1 MPESGLTQ
9 NQIIS
14 ALTRSAHG
22 DYADYVPLIK
32 DAAAEDPEFVA
43 HLIAWNQIK
52 GTIRD
57 SKVALPVVTLAHLTD
72 DAELLENSL
81 AHLALLSPRNLVKA
95 LHFAKDLKTPGRTG
109 MLKRLVE
116 RYLREREAAWG
127 WWVRSTISHRA
138 SMKTLYALNHI
149 RPSENA
155 DRILFKGRYPEGSVF
170 ADIKRL
176 SAASTKEA
184 AGIIVRWKL
193 PFLVIQGGLGLRLKE
208 TDLAFALIEQ
218 MSPTELVTNTKML
231 ERLGVKT
238 VPELRAAFE
247 AGLKR
252 VAESD
257 EVGFKAQR
265 AAEVLSADQTKP
277 TDLSE
282 KLAAA
287 QSRKMKRD
295 AVEGDWLVLGD
306 MSGSMEACIVG
317 ARRVAATLAAMAAGD
332 VHLVFFNAGARNY
345 SVTGKDYDQV
355 LQETRR
361 VTAGGGTSIG
371 IGVNYARQHG
381 WNVDGIA
388 VVSDAQENTAPM
400 FADEYQA
407 IMKELGKEIP
417 MYLYRYPC
425 GRGHY
430 LDVDLAVSMKVARLD
445 FQEFD
450 MSKADHYALANL
462 VKTMRSN
469 RFALS
474 DEILATPLLTID
486 QAFEKAA

>member
-1 MPESGLTQ
+1 MAGGRLDPDLGAPGVFHDPQL
-9 NQIIS
+9 
-14 ALTRSAHG
+14 
-22 DYADYVPLIK
+22 P
-32 DAAAEDPEFVA
+32 DAGRLVA
-43 HLIAWNQIK
+43 H
-52 GTIRD
+52 
-57 SKVALPVVTLAHLTD
+57 D
-72 DAELLENSL
+72 DGQ
-81 AHLALLSPRNLVKA
+81 
-95 LHFAKDLKTPGRTG
+95 PG
-109 MLKRLVE
+109 
-116 RYLREREAAWG
+116 
-127 WWVRSTISHRA
+127 IC
-138 SMKTLYALNHI
+138 
-149 RPSENA
+149 P
-155 DRILFKGRYPEGSVF
+155 
-170 ADIKRL
+170 
-176 SAASTKEA
+176 
-184 AGIIVRWKL
+184 
-193 PFLVIQGGLGLRLKE
+193 PFLDGGADFPENPLRNQLGRVGHDPCPGK
-208 TDLAFALIEQ
+208 F
-218 MSPTELVTNTKML
+218 TKHI
-231 ERLGVKT
+231 KW
-238 VPELRAAFE
+238 
-247 AGLKR
+247 
-252 VAESD
+252 
-257 EVGFKAQR
+257 
-265 AAEVLSADQTKP
+265 
-277 TDLSE
+277 
-282 KLAAA
+282 
-287 QSRKMKRD
+287 D